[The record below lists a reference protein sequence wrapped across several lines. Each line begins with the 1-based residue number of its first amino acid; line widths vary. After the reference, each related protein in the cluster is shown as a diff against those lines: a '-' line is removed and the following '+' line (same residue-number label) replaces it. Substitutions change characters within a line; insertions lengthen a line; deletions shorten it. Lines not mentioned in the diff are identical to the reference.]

1 MIALFRIVEMTSGSM
16 VIDGLDISKLGL
28 RDVRSALSIIPQ
40 DSILCRYFIS
50 AFNLH
55 TLMYDLG
62 ISQSPEP
69 CVVIW
74 IPSVSTMTRDCG
86 MLSNDHTS
94 WIRFLPSHIPQRPIR
109 TATQALLRGMPRV
122 SISTAR
128 WTRKA
133 RTCRSVSVPLC
144 PSHELL

>member
-1 MIALFRIVEMTSGSM
+1 MVALFRIAEMTSGSM

-40 DSILCRYFIS
+40 DSILCRYFIC

-69 CVVIW
+69 CVVTW
-74 IPSVSTMTRDCG
+74 IPSVSTMTQDCG
-86 MLSNDHTS
+86 MFSNDYTS
-94 WIRFLPSHIPQRPIR
+94 WMRFLPSHTPPRPIT
-109 TATQALLRGMPRV
+109 TAAQVLLRCVRHV

-128 WTRKA
+128 WTRTA
-133 RTCRSVSVPLC
+133 RTCQSVSGPSR